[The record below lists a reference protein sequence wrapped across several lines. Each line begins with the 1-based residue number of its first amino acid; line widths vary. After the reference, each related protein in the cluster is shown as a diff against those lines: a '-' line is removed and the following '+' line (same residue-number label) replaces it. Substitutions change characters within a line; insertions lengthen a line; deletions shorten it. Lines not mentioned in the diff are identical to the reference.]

1 MMRIR
6 WHFRWS
12 DILPAQSTSV
22 SLRGASPAGTFPV
35 LTAFSGYASLF
46 GTEDQGG
53 DIVMPGAFRAAVA
66 ERGATGI
73 RMLFQ
78 HDPREP
84 IGVWDHIT
92 EDVRGLFVRG
102 HLIEDSPR
110 AREILALIRGGA
122 LDGLSI
128 GFRARRATRD
138 ARTGQRRLYDI
149 DLWEISI
156 VTFPMLPGAR
166 VTAFVSDATAA
177 FPPTR
182 SRKAAD
188 PVSVTAAQ
196 RTLRTA
202 PAAAL
207 SSAAAQDRVGRSFTE
222 ITARG

>member
-1 MMRIR
+1 
-6 WHFRWS
+6 
-12 DILPAQSTSV
+12 
-22 SLRGASPAGTFPV
+22 
-35 LTAFSGYASLF
+35 
-46 GTEDQGG
+46 
-53 DIVMPGAFRAAVA
+53 MPGAFRAAIA
-66 ERGATGI
+66 ERGASGI

-84 IGVWDHIT
+84 IGVWDYIA
-92 EDVRGLFVRG
+92 EDVHGLFVRG
-102 HLIEDSPR
+102 HLIEDSSR

-128 GFRARRATRD
+128 GFRARRAARD

-166 VTAFVSDATAA
+166 VTAIKSDATAA
-177 FPPTR
+177 FSPTR
-182 SRKAAD
+182 SCNAAA
-188 PVSVTAAQ
+188 PFSLTAAP

-202 PAAAL
+202 AAAL
-207 SSAAAQDRVGRSFTE
+207 ASAAAQDRVGRSIAE